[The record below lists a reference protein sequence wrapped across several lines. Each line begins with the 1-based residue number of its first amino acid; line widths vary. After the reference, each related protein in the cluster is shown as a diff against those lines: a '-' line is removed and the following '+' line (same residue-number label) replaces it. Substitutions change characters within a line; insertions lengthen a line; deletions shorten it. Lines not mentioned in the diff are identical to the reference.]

1 MRISDWS
8 SDVCSSDLRAAG
20 DALAFARAF
29 VVLVARLGGRG
40 AGADQLGGGGV
51 AVGLFGGEAVELA
64 RLGRDDEAR
73 LDDVVIGHAAPQPFE
88 MIAALLGAETVQ
100 RASSSPWSSRR
111 ATSAARASRS
121 SRVACG
127 SSAPAI
133 ASASMMTG
141 S

>member
-29 VVLVARLGGRG
+29 VVIVARLGGRG
-40 AGADQLGGGGV
+40 ACADQLGGGGV

-73 LDDVVIGHAAPQPFE
+73 LDDVVIGHAAPQPFV
-88 MIAALLGAETVQ
+88 MITALLGGRDRPACVLVALVE
-100 RASSSPWSSRR
+100 RSDEH
-111 ATSAARASRS
+111 TSELQSL
-121 SRVACG
+121 
-127 SSAPAI
+127 
-133 ASASMMTG
+133 M
-141 S
+141 